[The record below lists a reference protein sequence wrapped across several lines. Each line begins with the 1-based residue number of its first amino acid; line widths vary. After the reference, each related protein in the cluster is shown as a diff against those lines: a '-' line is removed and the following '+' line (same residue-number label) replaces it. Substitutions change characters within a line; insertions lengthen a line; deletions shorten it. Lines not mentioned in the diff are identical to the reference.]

1 MTKEPIIK
9 LITYTQ
15 PKKSLEAILMKAV
28 SASEN
33 KVAVPPFSYFL
44 EKCFMLDPDKRL
56 TPQDALRHPFLAL
69 K

>member
-15 PKKSLEAILMKAV
+15 PKESLEAILMKAA

-33 KVAVPPFSYFL
+33 KDTVRSFADFL

-56 TPQDALRHPFLAL
+56 TPQDALRNPFLAL